1 MEHSQQP
8 KEPAKKATEEN
19 SKMDHGSMKSGDNP
33 SMGMEGH
40 NHHAM
45 MIADFKKR
53 FYVVLILSVPI
64 ILLST
69 MIQKFM
75 GVDWQFTGS
84 KYILLALSSVVFFY
98 GGWPFFKGLVT
109 EIKTKTPGMMFLI
122 GFAITSAYIYS
133 AAVVFGLK
141 GEDFF
146 WELATLILI
155 MLLGHW
161 IEMKSIAGAS
171 KELEL
176 LVQLMPADAHMVM
189 PDMVHD
195 VKTDTLKENDIILVK
210 PGEKVAADGLILEGE
225 SYLNES
231 MITGESK
238 PVQKIKGQKVIAG
251 SINGN
256 GSLKVTVSHSSK
268 DSYISQLVKLV
279 DDAQKSKSKTQLLAD
294 TAAKWLTI
302 IAIVA
307 GIGTFLF
314 WFLTGETLAFAME
327 RMVTVIVIC
336 CPHAL
341 GLAVPLVVAKST
353 ALSAK
358 NGLLI
363 KNRIAFENSRK
374 ITTIVFDKTGT
385 LTVGK
390 FEVSKI
396 VSLKK
401 ELAED
406 EIIRIASALEQQSE
420 HPIATGI
427 LLKAKDLSVD
437 VPSTENF
444 KAITG
449 KGIEATV
456 EGKKVLVVSPGYLKE
471 NKIAVPDDFKAD
483 DTETVVFVI
492 INNELAGYIALSDE
506 IRPESAEAIK
516 TLKENHIKSILLT
529 GDNSKVAKSVS
540 DKLGLDS
547 FIAEVLPDQKL
558 EKIKE
563 LQSKGEFVAMTG
575 DGVNDAPTLAQAD
588 VGIAVGSG
596 SDIAAE
602 TAGIVLVNS
611 NPKDIVN
618 LILFG
623 KATHRKMIQ
632 NLIWATG
639 YNIVALPLAA
649 GVLYAWHIL
658 LTPAI
663 GAALMSVSTVIVAI
677 NASMLRLKDEPKSD
691 SKAESQTETKD
702 ENKDEAKDESQPES
716 KDESKPEEKAEPQIE
731 DKDKSMTEAK
741 DDSQPEAKDEA
752 KAKDDSL
759 PEAKDETKPEAKDE
773 TGTKGGNKPEEDTKI
788 PSSVSPEIVKR
799 VHEFYEEL
807 GREDVR
813 AVMDMEKTEQE
824 IPKPET
830 KAEAQPITK
839 SEPKVKDESKPE
851 TSADK
856 TSDSAPELVTRVHE
870 LYEKLGRGDVS
881 AVQNMDETKPEVQK
895 QEDKAEPK
903 PEVDAG
909 TKVEPKLEDNAMTKL
924 EDVTRHQHK
933 DQVEH
938 RPDGKDKP
946 KPEVKARH
954 KHVVKAKPKPGSKK

>member
-1 MEHSQQP
+1 MKPNKKKSIPKMKHNHDKSSSPALENQKGKQTPSTPEPSVPKSDKTAPMSAAQKPAMDKAHEMNHSNKQ
-8 KEPAKKATEEN
+8 
-19 SKMDHGSMKSGDNP
+19 HGDNP
-33 SMGMEGH
+33 SMGMKGH
-40 NHHAM
+40 DHHAM

-53 FYVVLILSVPI
+53 FYLVLILTVPI
-64 ILLST
+64 MLLST

-84 KYILLALSSVVFFY
+84 KYILLALSTAVFFY

-122 GFAITSAYIYS
+122 GFAITAAYSYS
-133 AAVVFGLK
+133 VAVVIGLK

-161 IEMKSIAGAS
+161 IEMKSIAEAS

-210 PGEKVAADGLILEGE
+210 PGEKVAADGIILEGE

-231 MITGESK
+231 MITGEST

-256 GSLKVTVSHSSK
+256 GSIKVTVSHASK

-307 GIGTFLF
+307 GISTFLF
-314 WFLTGETLAFAME
+314 WFLTGQTLAFAME

-363 KNRIAFENSRK
+363 KNRSAFENARK

-396 VSLKK
+396 VPLKS
-401 ELAED
+401 
-406 EIIRIASALEQQSE
+406 EITENEVIRIASALEQESE

-427 LLKAKDLSVD
+427 LIKAKDLSID

-471 NKIAVPDDFKAD
+471 KKITVPDGFTAN

-506 IRPESAEAIK
+506 IRPESADAVK

-540 DKLGLDS
+540 DTLGLDS

-575 DGVNDAPTLAQAD
+575 DGVNDAPALAQAD

-611 NPKDIVN
+611 NPKDIVS

-623 KATHRKMIQ
+623 KATYRKMIQ

-649 GVLYAWHIL
+649 GVLYSWHIL

-663 GAALMSVSTVIVAI
+663 GAALMSVSTVVVAI
-677 NASMLRLKDEPKSD
+677 NAGMLRLKDE
-691 SKAESQTETKD
+691 
-702 ENKDEAKDESQPES
+702 
-716 KDESKPEEKAEPQIE
+716 SKPE
-731 DKDKSMTEAK
+731 
-741 DDSQPEAKDEA
+741 
-752 KAKDDSL
+752 
-759 PEAKDETKPEAKDE
+759 
-773 TGTKGGNKPEEDTKI
+773 
-788 PSSVSPEIVKR
+788 
-799 VHEFYEEL
+799 
-807 GREDVR
+807 
-813 AVMDMEKTEQE
+813 
-824 IPKPET
+824 
-830 KAEAQPITK
+830 
-839 SEPKVKDESKPE
+839 
-851 TSADK
+851 AD
-856 TSDSAPELVTRVHE
+856 
-870 LYEKLGRGDVS
+870 
-881 AVQNMDETKPEVQK
+881 
-895 QEDKAEPK
+895 AEPK
-903 PEVDAG
+903 TEANS
-909 TKVEPKLEDNAMTKL
+909 E
-924 EDVTRHQHK
+924 
-933 DQVEH
+933 
-938 RPDGKDKP
+938 P
-946 KPEVKARH
+946 KPEVKAE
-954 KHVVKAKPKPGSKK
+954 PEIETLN